1 MAIMMHSTWMQ
12 PAHADPACRWHLLC
26 WLLCALWVIA
36 GCAPKPAIIEPA
48 LIRLPVAEYP
58 EFRDQL
64 AYAQLSQSIAM
75 SLAYLR
81 KRPPEHPIPFGED
94 TYTAAHL
101 IRSLET
107 FAAMIVD
114 NPSPRRLNEL
124 LATHFRVYRA
134 AGGETSK
141 NVLFT
146 GYYEPIMQGRTT
158 ASAQFRIPVH
168 SRPKDLI
175 DIDLSL
181 FAPDLQGR
189 RIVGRS
195 SGQTVLPYPDRAGI
209 NQDPNFDRIAPPLAW
224 VRDEVDL
231 FMMMVQGSGK
241 LEMENGEM
249 LSVHFDG
256 SNGRPYRSIGRLLI
270 DQGKIDPDNMSMQA
284 IRDYLH
290 RNPEQIRA
298 VLDYNPRY
306 IFFRRVPQGPIG
318 ALGVTLTPLRSLA
331 VDRHLFPMAALAF
344 VTLPVPQIDP
354 QGQIQQWEP
363 YHGFA
368 MAQDT
373 GSAIKGP
380 GRADLFWGTGASA
393 EMAAGHL
400 RHTGALYFLV
410 LDPTASPPD

>member
-1 MAIMMHSTWMQ
+1 
-12 PAHADPACRWHLLC
+12 
-26 WLLCALWVIA
+26 
-36 GCAPKPAIIEPA
+36 
-48 LIRLPVAEYP
+48 VAEYP

-107 FAAMIVD
+107 FAAMIAD

-124 LATHFRVYRA
+124 LATHFRVYRV
-134 AGGETSK
+134 AGGEPSK

-146 GYYEPIMQGRTT
+146 GYYEPIMQGR
-158 ASAQFRIPVH
+158 AMPSAQFPIPVH
-168 SRPKDLI
+168 PRPKDLV

-181 FAPDLQGR
+181 FAPDLEGR
-189 RIVGRS
+189 RIVGRN
-195 SGQTVLPYPDRAGI
+195 SGHTVLPYPDRAGI

-249 LSVHFDG
+249 LSLHFDG

-270 DQGKIDPDNMSMQA
+270 DQGKIDPDDMSMQA

-344 VTLPVPQIDP
+344 VALPVPRMDP
-354 QGQIQQWEP
+354 QGQILQWEP

-368 MAQDT
+368 MSQDT

-380 GRADLFWGTGASA
+380 ARADLFWGTGEHA
-393 EMAAGHL
+393 EIAAGHL
-400 RHTGALYFLV
+400 RHAGALYFIV
-410 LDPTASPPD
+410 LDPTASLSN